1 MTVEF
6 IALVGYLCLLIE
18 AISLVAMMIYHKK
31 TVDKLNNDLA
41 YYRQKALELNFSRE
55 MNGNAGVT

>member
-41 YYRQKALELNFSRE
+41 DYRQKALELNFSRE